1 MDELEQFASR
11 AEAAITVAKQAERR
25 TREKKSLVAPPS
37 LLDESWWTKGRGIAL
52 IHADS
57 ESLLGNFVEY
67 LHPSG
72 ARKLVRETWPIAISA
87 VERVEGSWWLGTER
101 TPEPRQDWHTKRPVI
116 MHLHLELLGVHAPAV
131 EMMVHIY
138 YGGIAR
144 CELAQTSLFTTA
156 GNQERSML
164 PSLIELPAGTNVLE
178 VMGLDA
184 KINLRREV
192 GL

>member
-1 MDELEQFASR
+1 MDELEAFASR
-11 AEAAITVAKQAERR
+11 AEASVRVERKAQKAKLIDEPKR
-25 TREKKSLVAPPS
+25 SS
-37 LLDESWWTKGRGIAL
+37 LLDASQWTKARGIAL

-57 ESLLGNFVEY
+57 ETLLGNFVEY

-87 VERVEGSWWLGTER
+87 VERVEGSWWLGENR
-101 TPEPRQDWHTKRPVI
+101 VEPRQEWHTQRPVI
-116 MHLHLELLGVHAPAV
+116 MHLYLEPLGVHAPAV
-131 EMMVHIY
+131 ELVVHIS

-144 CELAQTSLFTTA
+144 CELSTNTIFRSESEPLSLV
-156 GNQERSML
+156 
-164 PSLIELPAGTNVLE
+164 ELPAGTNLLDC
-178 VMGLDA
+178 MALDA